1 MNNDILAGKW
11 KQLRGE
17 IQRRWGKLT
26 NDELDEI
33 NGSYD
38 KLAGKLQECYGIA
51 KDAVDRDL
59 RELEKASKPFT
70 DSQASP

>member
-17 IQRRWGKLT
+17 VQRRWGKLT
-26 NDELDEI
+26 NDDLDQI

-38 KLAGKLQECYGIA
+38 KLTGKLQEHYGHTR
-51 KDAVDRDL
+51 DAVDR
-59 RELEKASKPFT
+59 EMKKLERAAADAEAKSAT
-70 DSQASP
+70 Q

>member
-38 KLAGKLQECYGIA
+38 KLAGKLQERYGIA
-51 KDAVDRDL
+51 RDAVDRDL